1 MRTSLWA
8 SPPSSL
14 SLTLSPSYSSRG
26 PGDSWNSLAHP
37 QCRATILGHQRKLWL
52 SLSCIGVLTY
62 NLVANNTSGKKLKT
76 TELMPNFKDG
86 KMEAT
91 QRGKI
96 TGLRPHSK
104 PRSEC
109 YS

>member
-1 MRTSLWA
+1 MRPQVS
-8 SPPSSL
+8 
-14 SLTLSPSYSSRG
+14 
-26 PGDSWNSLAHP
+26 PGDLSDQRRERTLHLYPHP
-37 QCRATILGHQRKLWL
+37 GKLWL